1 MTIPPRTFNELS
13 ERDKLRV
20 LVLKHLTDKQRE
32 VWEYHHWH
40 GYSFRTIALHL
51 DLSRTTVTDRY
62 DAACR
67 TLRKHGVRFT
77 PDGRPYLEEQQPA

>member
-1 MTIPPRTFNELS
+1 MTNPRMTQLA
-13 ERDKLRV
+13 KQ
-20 LVLKHLTDKQRE
+20 HLTPKQLD
-32 VWEYHHWH
+32 VWLLLTGGCSQRQTSY
-40 GYSFRTIALHL
+40 RL

-77 PDGRPYLEEQQPA
+77 PDGRPYLEETTTA

>member
-1 MTIPPRTFNELS
+1 MTDPRISDLAT
-13 ERDKLRV
+13 KV
-20 LVLKHLTDKQRE
+20 LTEKQLD
-32 VWEYHHWH
+32 VWYLVT
-40 GYSFRTIALHL
+40 GGCSQRQTAYRL

-77 PDGRPYLEEQQPA
+77 PDGRPYLEKETAA